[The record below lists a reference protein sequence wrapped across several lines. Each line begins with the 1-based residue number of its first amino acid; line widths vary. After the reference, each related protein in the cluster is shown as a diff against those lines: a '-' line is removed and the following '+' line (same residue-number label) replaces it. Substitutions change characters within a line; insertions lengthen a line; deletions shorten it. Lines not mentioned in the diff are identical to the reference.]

1 MEFLPVDK
9 AETTTTARATMRLWR
24 PARGLLVTRVT
35 GYLDDPCAAV
45 IEAMARR
52 VRAEDGRIMGFHDWE
67 ELTDYESRARVR
79 LTEMVRH
86 HGKGNEGAHFL
97 VQSKLVA
104 LGIQAASVVM
114 PGVRVHPSRAGFEA
128 ALRECIQQRSHTA

>member
-1 MEFLPVDK
+1 MEFLPVEK
-9 AETTTTARATMRLWR
+9 AETTMTARATLRLWR
-24 PARGLLVTRVT
+24 PARRLLVTRVT
-35 GYLDDPCAAV
+35 GYLDDQCAAV

-52 VRAEDGRIMGFHDWE
+52 VVAEEGRLTGFHDWE

-79 LTEMVRH
+79 LTEMVRDLA
-86 HGKGNEGAHFL
+86 KGNEGAHFL

-114 PGVRVHPSRAGFEA
+114 SGVRVHSTRAGFEA
-128 ALRECIQQRSHTA
+128 ALRECIQQRSRTA